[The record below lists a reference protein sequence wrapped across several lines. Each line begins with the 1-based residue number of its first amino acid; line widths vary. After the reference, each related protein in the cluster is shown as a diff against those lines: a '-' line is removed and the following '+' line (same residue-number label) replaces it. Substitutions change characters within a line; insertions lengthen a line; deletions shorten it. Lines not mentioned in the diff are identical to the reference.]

1 MITQLIWIGAVYA
14 SAVVMV
20 HSLKLLGERGTPGKA
35 GRWMH
40 YILIARN
47 HESVIEGVI
56 RAMTLQSFL
65 TGKRLRVTFLLDEGS
80 SDGTLRIISSLQ
92 SSGCSLDLQ
101 VRKEAESSFESVT
114 SGYLAAQAQTVID
127 LRHED
132 TIHPFSYV
140 RRSESR

>member
-20 HSLKLLGERGTPGKA
+20 HSLKLLKERGTPEKA
-35 GRWMH
+35 GKWMH

-80 SDGTLRIISSLQ
+80 SDGTLRIVSGLQ

-101 VRKEAESSFESVT
+101 MRKEAENPLEPASAGE
-114 SGYLAAQAQTVID
+114 AAARTVID

-132 TIHPFSYV
+132 PVHPFSYS
-140 RRSESR
+140 RRPGSL